1 MADFS
6 NVELSGFKDMD
17 EAAMQDLRREVEPYL
32 KRYVEICSDF
42 QKLILKMK
50 KVHAQVHS
58 EKYEIHASVIDNGKL
73 FTSTVTDKNPIAAID
88 SALAK
93 IEREIGEK

>member
-17 EAAMQDLRREVEPYL
+17 EASMADLRREVEPYL
-32 KRYVEICSDF
+32 KRYGEICKGF
-42 QKLILKMK
+42 EKLMLRMK

-58 EKYEIHASVIDNGKL
+58 EKYEIHASVIDKGRL
-73 FTSTVTDKNPIAAID
+73 YTSTVTDKNPIAAID
-88 SALAK
+88 TALTK